1 MEGLMFR
8 LGLSRRE
15 KMDKG
20 FSEIKIIGNGA
31 EDVGKCGAGR
41 EGTSSE
47 ASSSSGTPSE
57 KA

>member
-1 MEGLMFR
+1 MFR